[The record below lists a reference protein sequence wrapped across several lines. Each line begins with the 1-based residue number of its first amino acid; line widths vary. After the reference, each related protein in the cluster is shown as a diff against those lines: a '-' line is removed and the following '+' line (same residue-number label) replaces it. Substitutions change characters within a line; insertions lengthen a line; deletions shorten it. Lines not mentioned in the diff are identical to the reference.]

1 MADAFDLDRFVSA
14 QEPVVAQVRDEL
26 RKGEKRSHWM
36 WFVFPQIAGL
46 GHSTMARHYAISSLA
61 EAQAYLDHPVLG
73 PRLIELTE
81 LVNRVSGRSIHQ
93 IFGSPD
99 DMKFHS
105 SMTLF
110 AAANPGAPAFHEAL
124 EKYFANVPDTAT
136 IEKLGL
142 TIRSQETLASSRKID
157 CGDNG

>member
-1 MADAFDLDRFVSA
+1 MPDPFDLSRFVTA
-14 QEPVVAQVRDEL
+14 QDPVMAQVRDEL

-46 GHSTMARHYAISSLA
+46 GHSAMARHYAISSLA

-99 DMKFHS
+99 DIKFHS

-110 AAANPGAPAFHEAL
+110 ANAKPDAPAFNEAL
-124 EKYFANVPDTAT
+124 RKYFAGAPDAATAG
-136 IEKLGL
+136 KLGL
-142 TIRSQETLASSRKID
+142 PKTPP
-157 CGDNG
+157 GNPG